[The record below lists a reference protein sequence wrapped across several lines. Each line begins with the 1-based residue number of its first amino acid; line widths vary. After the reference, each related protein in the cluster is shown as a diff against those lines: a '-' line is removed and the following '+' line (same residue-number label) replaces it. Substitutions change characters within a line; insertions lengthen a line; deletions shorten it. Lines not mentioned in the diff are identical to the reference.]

1 MSKNR
6 VADNNLSNNVDR
18 LLERQTDGVREN
30 QVVLYNDVPQA
41 DLKGR
46 ALVEGLTP
54 EYNPEAIS
62 FTAALRLDQP
72 PPARAEL
79 EPPSLQFVLYAFGDP
94 TQRRISFEK
103 IARGQKSKTNQLLQ
117 KLNQKTSGN
126 SSTQQKLI
134 GQLEREARMLN
145 LVDHLLE
152 IQDGILA
159 RMSSRS
165 KG

>member
-6 VADNNLSNNVDR
+6 IADNKLSNNVDR
-18 LLERQTDGVREN
+18 LLERQTETAREN
-30 QVVLYNDVPQA
+30 QIVLYNDVPQA

-46 ALVEGLTP
+46 ALVEGLAP
-54 EYNPEAIS
+54 EYHAEALS
-62 FTAALRLDQP
+62 FTEAMRLDQT

-94 TQRRISFEK
+94 TQRRINLEK
-103 IARGQKSKTNQLLQ
+103 VARGQKSKTNQLLQ
-117 KLNQKTSGN
+117 KINQKTSGN

-134 GQLEREARMLN
+134 GQLEKEPRMLN